1 MEDNWERIRRAHL
14 EQKPKQLEDHICKTN
29 AKQLGVGNNILKD
42 DWETTGRL
50 MEDAWRQWA
59 DRFWETNG
67 NCGRQLEDNWETTPS
82 KTSERQLDNNLRNLG
97 ATGRQHLENHIWEN
111 NPGDI

>member
-14 EQKPKQLEDHICKTN
+14 EQKPRQLEDHICKTN

-82 KTSERQLDNNLRNLG
+82 KTSERQLDNNLRNLR
-97 ATGRQHLENHIWEN
+97 APGRQRLGNHIWETH
-111 NPGDI
+111 PGDI